1 MSIDL
6 EGWYITTKKPGYSV
20 QGPEKLFLPV
30 VGANHSHFPF
40 EWWEADEKATF
51 LEQYELVLNS
61 WGVIPGGFP
70 GNNLVI
76 ILVNNGGLLAQEN
89 LVRDLFTKQKEEC
102 TISI

>member
-51 LEQYELVLNS
+51 LEQYELVLNNCS
-61 WGVIPGGFP
+61 W
-70 GNNLVI
+70 
-76 ILVNNGGLLAQEN
+76 EN
-89 LVRDLFTKQKEEC
+89 EEEKEYYREKAREFKEKADKLGKP
-102 TISI
+102 IRSYWL